1 MLEDRRNYHYF
12 LEDPTALSYASLL
25 NPHPEFL
32 PDCLR
37 EGGVSCEIAADSSSA
52 RAWMYKDS
60 VVHLS
65 GSKIPACQRG
75 NFLCVVTTTL
85 YEETLLRK

>member
-12 LEDPTALSYASLL
+12 LEDLTALSYAPLL